1 MAIMHISRWR
11 DSFSCL
17 MSEDKSM
24 YVCITKPYRGVL
36 FLCLCVC
43 VYRLV
48 RSSGRLEEFISL
60 SLGFWGPK
68 CPGLRNPEFP
78 DIIRK
83 QVLTILEL

>member
-1 MAIMHISRWR
+1 MHYKTISRCVILV
-11 DSFSCL
+11 F
-17 MSEDKSM
+17 
-24 YVCITKPYRGVL
+24 V
-36 FLCLCVC
+36 CVC

-78 DIIRK
+78 DIIRRR
-83 QVLTILEL
+83 QWRQSRIVVVVVVVLYVFIWGAFPALPPFH